1 MQAPWAEEVCS
12 DAEVPHPWGAF
23 AWFGYS
29 GAFSYLS
36 REHTKQRLEAARLG
50 SSCSPGLCLGGGR
63 VVFGRLVVVVR
74 MTSPKLLSESV
85 WRKDK
90 TPLPSQTSIW
100 RAPSGSP
107 LLATTGS
114 GSPCPRARISRASI
128 SEGREQGRGV
138 PGFPGRGKGLGVG
151 LAGLVVVSRGSSK

>member
-1 MQAPWAEEVCS
+1 MHKAKA
-12 DAEVPHPWGAF
+12 
-23 AWFGYS
+23 
-29 GAFSYLS
+29 
-36 REHTKQRLEAARLG
+36 G
-50 SSCSPGLCLGGGR
+50 SSVAHSCSPGLCLGGGR

-90 TPLPSQTSIW
+90 TPLTLPNVNLVSTK
-100 RAPSGSP
+100 GSR
-107 LLATTGS
+107 
-114 GSPCPRARISRASI
+114 SPCPRARISRASI
-128 SEGREQGRGV
+128 LEGCEQGRGV